1 MNEFSLVN
9 RADAEVQRDIDG
21 WLDKIREY
29 LRVRFLNDIKRTL
42 GTEFGDCISKV
53 IYLAE
58 RAIAEPDTF
67 RGVRDVQ
74 GRLQA
79 GAIVAPNLN
88 YLDVDVF
95 TNAPWNVLKNQPE
108 TIKGAATSL
117 MEELVNESFE
127 LGMMGRIK
135 LTAIKRAK
143 LFYTKIGLTEEEDNI
158 LSLELTPTAAR
169 IFLSRQR
176 SLRRNSSL
184 S

>member
-29 LRVRFLNDIKRTL
+29 LRDFFENDIERTL

-53 IYLAE
+53 IYLAD
-58 RAIAEPDTF
+58 RAVADPDTF

-79 GAIVAPNLN
+79 GAIVAPYFN
-88 YLDVDVF
+88 YLDVDAF

-117 MEELVNESFE
+117 MAELVNESFE

-135 LTAIKRAK
+135 LIAIERAK
-143 LFYTKIGLTEEEDNI
+143 SFYRSRRKTPCIYAGDIRRGIIGIQHPYNTQQYI
-158 LSLELTPTAAR
+158 LQSP
-169 IFLSRQR
+169 QM
-176 SLRRNSSL
+176 
-184 S
+184 